1 MWVPH
6 PLRPYLRPDYSIDC
20 AAKGGYTNIQLD
32 IRREYKIPPMPKGLR
47 RFYGGGD
54 LHFITCSCYQRKPFL
69 GSASRRDLFLKI
81 FEEVRQK
88 YEFQV
93 VGYVIMP
100 EHIHLLIGEPDERS
114 VAVAMQVLKQRVS
127 RQCLARGRSRSPQ
140 DAAPPPF
147 WYPRSYDFN
156 VFSEKKIAEKLDYMH
171 WNPVKR
177 GLVASPEQWQW
188 SSYRYYALGEDGA
201 VKIEG

>member
-1 MWVPH
+1 
-6 PLRPYLRPDYSIDC
+6 
-20 AAKGGYTNIQLD
+20 
-32 IRREYKIPPMPKGLR
+32 MPKGLR

-54 LHFITCSCYQRKPFL
+54 LHYITCSCYRRQPFL
-69 GSASRRDLFLKI
+69 SSPSRRDLFLKI

-93 VGYVIMP
+93 VGYVVMP
-100 EHIHLLIGEPDERS
+100 EHIHLLVGEPDDGS
-114 VAVAMQVLKQRVS
+114 IAVTMQVLKQRVS
-127 RQCLARGRSRSPQ
+127 RQGLARGRSRFPK

-156 VFSEKKIAEKLDYMH
+156 VFSEKKIAEKLNYIH

-177 GLVASPEQWQW
+177 GLVDSPEKWRW
-188 SSYRYYALGEDGA
+188 SSYRFYALGENGP